1 VTAPAPSAV
10 PLPLRLTATGV
21 RAASRVSTPLA
32 ARLTAALFATPLPP
46 KWVVQRKLAR
56 TPLPEHVQIAALP
69 FRGSAITTYRWTA
82 PTGAPRALLTHG
94 WAGAARQMVPLANA
108 LAAAGWDVTAID
120 HVAHGASPGTQS
132 NLPEFVHAIDY
143 TAQHLGPLDLVVGHS
158 MGAGAAAIALG
169 RGMQAKRF
177 VSVAS
182 PTSFATVLAGF
193 THWLKLPDSVRA
205 GTQAVLEARNG
216 MRFEAMEAHNNAPR
230 LKLPT
235 LLVHDAGDKAVAFAN
250 AQQLLRLIEG
260 AQLITT
266 QGLGHNRILADAAV
280 IAAIM
285 DFAQAG
291 RGEAGD

>member
-1 VTAPAPSAV
+1 MVGVTAPTPPAV
-10 PLPLRLTATGV
+10 PLPLRLTASSV

-56 TPLPEHVQIAALP
+56 TLLPADVQVAALP

-82 PTGAPRALLTHG
+82 PAGAPRALLTHG
-94 WAGAARQMVPLANA
+94 WAGAARQMVLLANA
-108 LAAAGWDVTAID
+108 LADTGWDVTAID

-132 NLPEFVHAIDY
+132 NLPMFVQAIDY
-143 TAQHLGPLDLVVGHS
+143 TAQHLGALDLVVGHS
-158 MGAGAAAIALG
+158 MGAGATAIALV
-169 RGMQAKRF
+169 RGMRAQRF
-177 VSVAS
+177 VSIAS
-182 PTSFATVLAGF
+182 PTSFASVLAGF
-193 THWLKLPDSVRA
+193 TRWLKLPDSVRA
-205 GTQAVLEARNG
+205 GTQALLEARNG

-235 LLVHDAGDKAVAFAN
+235 LIVHDEGDKTVAFAN

-266 QGLGHNRILADAAV
+266 QGLGHNRILADQAV
-280 IAAIM
+280 IEAIVS
-285 DFAQAG
+285 FAQAG
-291 RGEAGD
+291 RR